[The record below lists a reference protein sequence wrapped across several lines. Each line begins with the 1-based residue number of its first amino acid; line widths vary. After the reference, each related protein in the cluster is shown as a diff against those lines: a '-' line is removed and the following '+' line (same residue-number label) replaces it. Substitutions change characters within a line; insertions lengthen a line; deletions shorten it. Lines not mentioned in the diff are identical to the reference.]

1 LPPLLLGDGQKYWIF
16 FHKLVLDL
24 LKFIS
29 PALAQG
35 VMKNTTRVLYQ
46 ATLRIF
52 LILLHDFPE
61 FLCGYHHSLVN
72 SLPSTCIQLKNV
84 ILSAFPP
91 DMRLPDPFTPN
102 LKVDLLP
109 EINEPP
115 KILSDYTTCLVES
128 KLKTGLDSYLQNR
141 SPVSFLENL
150 SYAILSKNSTAD
162 GSRYDV
168 PLMNSLVLYIGVQA
182 ISKTE
187 KRGSQGLS
195 PVAHNVYMDI
205 FQHLLVELDS
215 EGNCHFN
222 TGRYLFLGAIAN
234 QLRYPNSHTHY
245 FSCVLLYL
253 FSESTLE
260 IMQEQIT
267 RYETFNLVY

>member
-24 LKFIS
+24 LEFIS

-61 FLCGYHHSLVN
+61 FLCGYHHSLVDL
-72 SLPSTCIQLKNV
+72 LPSTCIQLKNV

-222 TGRYLFLGAIAN
+222 PGRYLFLGAIAN